1 MEKFTRNQES
11 VEMRG
16 RHYLELIFHGLSCFC
31 MFLKKG
37 TDYFHFGLPFHGL
50 LYCEGPRKEMGF
62 SLGKL
67 TSFGVFSAC
76 LFVLAEIGK

>member
-1 MEKFTRNQES
+1 MEKFTRNQDN

-16 RHYLELIFHGLSCFC
+16 RHYLELIFHGLSGFC

-37 TDYFHFGLPFHGL
+37 TDCSHFGLPFHGL

-62 SLGKL
+62 SLGQL
-67 TSFGVFSAC
+67 TSFGVFLVC